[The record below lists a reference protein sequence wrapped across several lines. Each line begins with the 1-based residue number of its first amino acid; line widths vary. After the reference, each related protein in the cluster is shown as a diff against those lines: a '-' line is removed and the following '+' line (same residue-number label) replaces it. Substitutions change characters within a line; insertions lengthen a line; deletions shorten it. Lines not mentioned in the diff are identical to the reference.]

1 MKLQEGAMFAIRNL
15 IEKNDLNTIERL
27 TKLNEMGVVEKLEAY
42 LNMSRDTRPNSTEE
56 YDSMRY
62 KLPYH

>member
-1 MKLQEGAMFAIRNL
+1 MFAIRNL
-15 IEKNDLNTIERL
+15 IEKNDINTIERL
-27 TKLNEMGVVEKLEAY
+27 TKLNDMGVIEKLEAY
-42 LNMSRDTRPNSTEE
+42 LNMSRDTRPNNTEE